1 MITVYNC
8 IEAEVMLNEIIES
21 GIESTILV
29 LTSMI
34 QCYIKA
40 DDFVKICKQLSDLC
54 MVPDDCFCCCLLN
67 VMAQTPNEEMGML
80 TDCVEKGNAKLGSV
94 VRYSVEEQ
102 EGDGDSFIKEVS

>member
-1 MITVYNC
+1 
-8 IEAEVMLNEIIES
+8 MLNEIIES

-40 DDFVKICKQLSDLC
+40 KRTDDVVKICNQLSDLC
-54 MVPDDCFCCCLLN
+54 MVPDYCFCCYLLN

-80 TDCVEKGNAKLGSV
+80 TDCVEEGNAKLGFV